1 MKAELQNLYSQLRVA
16 NNFTFLASAGKEGL
30 RTTYIANLAFID
42 VIEIFKPVPHNPDS
56 KLLIQRETHKSRISG
71 VSTYLRD
78 KYACMPSTGAIV
90 ENIHVEHVIE
100 NIYRITIP
108 KEAFRYIFDGQAR
121 LGGISQLLSK
131 DISFSN
137 NTLSVKFVKT
147 EGIEKDNQLF
157 SDWNSAS
164 VKPNQSI
171 CKAMDSR
178 ALINR
183 FAKKLINESS
193 LISDLIDFNKAS
205 VTASSKSNKIW
216 TLNQFTTFV
225 QTIAGVTAKSAENIL
240 DDKAQKQTA
249 GFIHKYLEVLSEHP
263 QLKSIFNR
271 TVSPTSTR
279 QKTIVGTSVWLKS
292 IALTGRFVCLHL
304 LLTNDKK
311 ADWSFMKN
319 IHDVNFSRENAEWE
333 GRCIN
338 YRGGLEDKVYNH
350 KAVASYLLTSMG
362 LELPES
368 IEDVEETVLL
378 ARASNLRNRRNAK
391 KEKQQELPIAEST
404 IKEVA

>member
-1 MKAELQNLYSQLRVA
+1 MNTELQNLYSQLRVE
-16 NNFTFLASAGKEGL
+16 NNFTFLALAGKEGL
-30 RTTYIANLAFID
+30 RTTYIVSVDFFN
-42 VIEIFKPVPHNPDS
+42 VIELFKPVPHNPDS
-56 KLLIQRETHKSRISG
+56 KLLVQRETHKSRVSA
-71 VSTYLRD
+71 VSTYLTD
-78 KYACMPSTGAIV
+78 NYASLPSTGAIV
-90 ENIHVEHVIE
+90 ETIHTEHVIE

-108 KEAFRYIFDGQAR
+108 KEAFRYFFDGQAR

-131 DISFSN
+131 DISYGN
-137 NTLSVKFVKT
+137 NTLTVKFVKT
-147 EGIEKDNQLF
+147 EGLEKDNQLF
-157 SDWNSAS
+157 NDWNSAS
-164 VKPNQSI
+164 IRPNPSI

-178 ALINR
+178 AIINR
-183 FAKKLINESS
+183 FTKKIINESH
-193 LISDLIDFNKAS
+193 IIVDLIDFNKAS

-263 QLKSIFNR
+263 QLKPIFNR

-279 QKTIVGTSVWLKS
+279 NTSIVGTSVWLKS

-304 LLTNDKK
+304 LLSTDKK
-311 ADWSFMKN
+311 ADWSFMKSL
-319 IHDVNFSRENAEWE
+319 HDIDFSRENKEWE

-338 YRGGLEDKVYNH
+338 YRGGLEDKTFNH
-350 KAVASYLLTSMG
+350 KAVASYLLNTMG

-368 IEDVEETVLL
+368 LDDAEEVVLIT
-378 ARASNLRNRRNAK
+378 RASNIRARRVAK
-391 KEKQQELPIAEST
+391 KEEQQELPIST
-404 IKEVA
+404 AFEKDTA